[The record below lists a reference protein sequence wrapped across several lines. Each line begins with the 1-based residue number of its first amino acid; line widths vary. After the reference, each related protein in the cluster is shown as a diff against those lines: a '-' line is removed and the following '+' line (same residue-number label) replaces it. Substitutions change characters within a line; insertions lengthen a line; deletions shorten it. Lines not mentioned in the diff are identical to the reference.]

1 MKGNE
6 DGGGEKGKDPEG
18 WGGEAGG
25 RGDQDG
31 EHMGKERFKK
41 EMQKEGKKLNIVGLY
56 RL

>member
-1 MKGNE
+1 MKGKE
-6 DGGGEKGKDPEG
+6 EGGGEKGKDPEG

-41 EMQKEGKKLNIVGLY
+41 EMQKEGKKLNIVGVY